1 MDRAVAMHGG
11 AAVAAGGQ
19 NRTKTKKPP
28 PGRESLNDCD
38 IRLLSMLILVYNFP
52 KSTNMTLGQHDLFKF

>member
-19 NRTKTKKPP
+19 NRTKTKKLPLV
-28 PGRESLNDCD
+28 GRALMIVTYVC
-38 IRLLSMLILVYNFP
+38 
-52 KSTNMTLGQHDLFKF
+52 